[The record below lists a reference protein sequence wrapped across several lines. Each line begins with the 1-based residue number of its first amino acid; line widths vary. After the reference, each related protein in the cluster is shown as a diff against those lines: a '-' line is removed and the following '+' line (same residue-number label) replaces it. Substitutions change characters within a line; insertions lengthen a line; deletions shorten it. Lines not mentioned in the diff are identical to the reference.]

1 MPNVLTLVKRFFPW
15 TIALAFLASLASCPY
30 SQWQIDQADKLV
42 DQLCDKDAG
51 IYIYE
56 RVEAP
61 ASYFKVPGELPQTP
75 LEQKPPDLS
84 HPFVLRQGEPQY
96 FLKGNP
102 AVVRKEVLIVRQS
115 DQKILSRR
123 VGYSR
128 YGGELA
134 LLQSFSPIASQHH
147 CRRFVGSGSNLA
159 SATYVNSPPF
169 DSSMNKP
176 RIFR

>member
-1 MPNVLTLVKRFFPW
+1 MPNVLALVKRLLPW
-15 TIALAFLASLASCPY
+15 TITLAFVAGLASCPY
-30 SQWQIDQADKLV
+30 SQWQIDKADKLV
-42 DQLCDKDAG
+42 DQLCEKDAG

-75 LEQKPPDLS
+75 REQSPPDLS
-84 HPFVLRQGEPQY
+84 HAYVTRQGATEY

-102 AVVRKEVLIVRQS
+102 AVVRAEVLILRQS
-115 DQKILSRR
+115 DQKILSRQIEYAR
-123 VGYSR
+123 H
-128 YGGELA
+128 GGEPAWLK
-134 LLQSFSPIASQHH
+134 SFSPIASQHP
-147 CRRFVGSGSNLA
+147 CSRFVGSGSDLA

-169 DSSMNKP
+169 DLSINKP

>member
-1 MPNVLTLVKRFFPW
+1 MSNVLTSVKRFFLW
-15 TIALAFLASLASCPY
+15 AFMLALLAGLASCPY
-30 SQWQIDQADKLV
+30 SQWKIDKADKLV
-42 DQLCDKDAG
+42 DQLCEKDAG

-75 LEQKPPDLS
+75 REQSPPDLS
-84 HPFVLRQGEPQY
+84 HAYVMRQGEPQY

-102 AVVRKEVLIVRQS
+102 AVVRTEVLIVRQS
-115 DQKILSRR
+115 DQKVLSRR

-128 YGGELA
+128 YGGEPT
-134 LLQSFSPIASQHH
+134 LLQAFSPLASQHH

-169 DSSMNKP
+169 DLSINKP
-176 RIFR
+176 RILR

>member
-1 MPNVLTLVKRFFPW
+1 MSNVLTLVKRSLPW
-15 TIALAFLASLASCPY
+15 TITLALLAGLASCPY

-42 DQLCDKDAG
+42 DQLCEKDAG

-61 ASYFKVPGELPQTP
+61 ASYFKVRGELPQTP
-75 LEQKPPDLS
+75 LEQNPPDMS
-84 HPFVLRQGEPQY
+84 HPFVFRQGQPQY

-102 AVVRKEVLIVRQS
+102 AVVRTEVLIVRQR
-115 DQKILSRR
+115 DQKILSRK

-128 YGGELA
+128 YGGEPA
-134 LLQSFSPIASQHH
+134 VFQAFSPLASQHH

-169 DSSMNKP
+169 DFSTNRP
-176 RIFR
+176 RIL